1 MVENNYVWLYD
12 EKGYQPVNPM
22 FLSTIERCV
31 NDPYRTLAWL
41 VRRSGGYLK
50 VDMNYQEMMWTN
62 FFRAN
67 IPFNT
72 SKLFASPN
80 SWTWY

>member
-41 VRRSGGYLK
+41 VRRSGGY
-50 VDMNYQEMMWTN
+50 